1 MGKFN
6 TPTVDLTETKNFEG
20 GKAFTLSKEMELYSL
35 VCTAL
40 IADKFYET
48 ADEQLVRLVNL
59 VNSCDEKFV
68 YSLARYAREEM
79 NLRSVPIVLA
89 VLLCYKKGSTLGR
102 LTVSSVIKRADEITE
117 ALAYYGT
124 INRDPA
130 CSTKKLGKI
139 PNSLKKGIKDVFE
152 SGRFNEYQYAKYN
165 TAGKGVS
172 FKDAIFVSH
181 PKHDKDGLHKKIIDG
196 TLETPYTWETAI
208 SSAGQTGEAD
218 AKARAWKGLLES
230 GKLPYMAALRNI
242 NNILKENAKY
252 PEIVGESA
260 IEDLCFLLVKGSK
273 TGKQFPFRYWSAVK
287 AIQYDNV
294 PRYDLFEKISLKSI
308 PSNESDSFMVKKVV
322 DALDEAM
329 KNCVK
334 SFPVFEG
341 NVYIATDFSGSMT
354 SLLNN
359 RSTITYREIG
369 SVMSAVLSA
378 NPELNTLTG
387 IFGSIFKPLTLRG
400 DSPLGAVQHM
410 EDNSN
415 AVGYAT
421 DGHLVLDH
429 LTKKKTK
436 VDHLLF
442 FSDCQFWNSSG
453 WGRGN
458 STFDDSLK
466 QYRSKVNKDVVV
478 WLFDLAGHGT
488 SPVNIS
494 KDRKTIQIAGWS
506 DRVFEATN
514 AVLNGTSIVEHIKNL
529 Y

>member
-20 GKAFTLSKEMELYSL
+20 GKAFTLSDEMALYSL

-40 IADKFYET
+40 IADKFYES
-48 ADEQLVRLVNL
+48 ADDQLTRLAEL
-59 VNSCDEKFV
+59 IYKCDEHFV

-89 VLLCYKKGSTLGR
+89 VMLCCKKGQTLGR
-102 LTVSSVIKRADEITE
+102 STVSSVIKRADEITE
-117 ALAYYGT
+117 ALAFYG
-124 INRDPA
+124 
-130 CSTKKLGKI
+130 KLNVIHGSPKSKPLSKL
-139 PNSLKKGIKDVFE
+139 PNSLKKGIRDVFN

-181 PKHDKDGLHKKIIDG
+181 PRHDAAGLHKKIIDG
-196 TLETPYTWETAI
+196 TLETPYTWETQL
-208 SSAGQTGEAD
+208 SKAGQLGKVKG
-218 AKARAWKGLLES
+218 KAIVWRDILES

-242 NNILKENAKY
+242 NNILRENVNH
-252 PEIVGESA
+252 PSIVTADS
-260 IEDLCFLLVKGSK
+260 IEDLCFLLIKGSK

-287 AIQYDNV
+287 AIQGNAE
-294 PRYDLFEKISLKSI
+294 L
-308 PSNESDSFMVKKVV
+308 DSFMVKKVV

-341 NVYIATDFSGSMT
+341 NVFIATDFSGSMN
-354 SLLNN
+354 SALND
-359 RSTITYREIG
+359 RSTITYQEVG
-369 SVMSAVLSA
+369 MVMSAVLSA
-378 NPELNTLTG
+378 NPDLNTLVG
-387 IFGSIFKPLTLRG
+387 IFGSTFKQLSIRG
-400 DSPLGAVQHM
+400 DSPLGAVQHLN
-410 EDNSN
+410 DNNN
-415 AVGYAT
+415 AVGHAT
-421 DGHLVLDH
+421 NGHLVLDH
-429 LTKKKTK
+429 LTAKNIQ

-442 FSDCQFWNSSG
+442 FSDCQFWDSGGWRGSS
-453 WGRGN
+453 
-458 STFDDSLK
+458 SSFDKSLK

-478 WLFDLAGHGT
+478 WLFDLTGYGD

-506 DRVFEATN
+506 DRVFEAVNST
-514 AVLNGTSIVEHIKNL
+514 LNGTSIVEHIKTL

>member
-6 TPTVDLTETKNFEG
+6 TPTVNYNETENFEG
-20 GKAFTLSKEMELYSL
+20 AKAFNDSNEMQLYSL

-59 VNSCDEKFV
+59 VNKCEEHFV

-79 NLRSVPIVLA
+79 NLRSVPVVLA

-117 ALAYYGT
+117 ALAYYGH
-124 INRDPA
+124 INQDPG
-130 CSTKKLGKI
+130 CTTKKLGKI

-172 FKDAIFVSH
+172 FKDALFVSH
-181 PKHDKDGLHKKIIDG
+181 PRHDAAGLHKKIIDG
-196 TLETPYTWETAI
+196 TLETPYTWETEL
-208 SSAGQTGEAD
+208 SDAGQTGD
-218 AKARAWKGLLES
+218 PKAKAQKWAQLLES

-242 NNILKENAKY
+242 NNILRENANH
-252 PEIVGESA
+252 PEIVTA
-260 IEDLCFLLVKGSK
+260 DAVEDLCFLLIKGSK

-287 AIQYDNV
+287 AIQNNAG
-294 PRYDLFEKISLKSI
+294 L
-308 PSNESDSFMVKKVV
+308 DSFMVKKVV

-354 SLLNN
+354 SMLND
-359 RSTITYREIG
+359 RSTISYREVG
-369 SVMSAVLSA
+369 MVMTAVLSA
-378 NPELNTLTG
+378 NPDLNTLVG
-387 IFGSIFKPLTLRG
+387 IFGRDFKQLTLRG

-410 EDNSN
+410 ADNTN
-415 AVGYAT
+415 AVGHSTNGY
-421 DGHLVLDH
+421 LVLDH
-429 LTKKKTK
+429 LTEKKTK

-442 FSDCQFWNSSG
+442 FSDCQFWNSYGGYSG
-453 WGRGN
+453 
-458 STFDDSLK
+458 FDASLNE
-466 QYRSKVNKDVVV
+466 YRSKVNKDVVV
-478 WLFDLAGHGT
+478 WLFDLTGYGD
-488 SPVNIS
+488 SPVDIS
-494 KDRKTIQIAGWS
+494 KDRKTIKIAGWS
-506 DRVFEATN
+506 DRVFEAVNST
-514 AVLNGTSIVEHIKNL
+514 LNGTSIVEHIKNL